1 MKVSAG
7 FLCYNDDV
15 NNYSYGGFS
24 MSLFYEKNDNKM
36 LYSNLSSIESIKI
49 NKLFGSQDVVMK
61 FDKAVNIYVGENGLG
76 KTSILNCIYYLLTNN
91 IEKLSELNF
100 NSMKITFSGN
110 DNLKKDYVFFNNRYK
125 MEINK
130 ILKTN
135 TSIKKY
141 GFREALFDYY
151 FHNNLDEDIKDLKN
165 TKDVDD
171 IYKEF
176 YKYFHEQNHSYV
188 SNKKILNEIQN
199 RLKEKIIY
207 LPTYR
212 RIEIDLQ
219 NKESLPDEN
228 QYQNDEN
235 EKLLIKFGMSDVK
248 ESVDNI
254 VDKIRKVAVNSFNSM
269 NRILLKE
276 YTNNVQENSKRIHH
290 IQLNYNDIELILNRI
305 NMNKNE
311 NTKNKI
317 LSIVKSGEIDSNKYL
332 YLKNFLYILIKNSE
346 EQKILDNKINSFV
359 RVCNEYLV
367 NKRFVY
373 DPMELKLEIFIED
386 ANFKSNKKIALSDLS
401 SGEKQIVS
409 LFSKLYLDDIDNKKY
424 IVIIDEPEL
433 SLSLFW
439 QEKLLPDIMKTEK
452 CALLIAVTHSPFIFR
467 NEFDQ
472 YTKDIKDCINRYGD

>member
-1 MKVSAG
+1 
-7 FLCYNDDV
+7 
-15 NNYSYGGFS
+15 
-24 MSLFYEKNDNKM
+24 MSLFYEKKDNKL

-49 NKLFGSQDVVMK
+49 NNLFGSQDVVMK

-91 IEKLSELNF
+91 IEKLS
-100 NSMKITFSGN
+100 SMKFSSIQISFSGN
-110 DNLKKDYVFFNNRYK
+110 DKLKKEYVFFN
-125 MEINK
+125 EIHKVDVNK
-130 ILKTN
+130 VVKTN
-135 TSIKKY
+135 NFLKHNIFK
-141 GFREALFDYY
+141 EVLLDYY
-151 FHNNLDEDIKDLKN
+151 IRNNFDKDKKDIKDIKN
-165 TKDVDD
+165 ADDADDVDD
-171 IYKEF
+171 VEDIYKNL
-176 YKYFHEQNHSYV
+176 YKYLHGKNNNYV
-188 SNKKILNEIQN
+188 NNKKILNEIQN

-219 NKESLPDEN
+219 NKNSLLDEN
-228 QYQNDEN
+228 QHLNDEN
-235 EKLLIKFGMSDVK
+235 EKLLINFGMNDVK

-276 YTNNVQENSKRIHH
+276 YTNNVQEKGKKIHN
-290 IQLNYNDIELILNRI
+290 IKLNYNDIELILNRI
-305 NMNKNE
+305 NMKKTD

-317 LSIVKSGEIDSNKYL
+317 LNIVKSGEIDDNKYL

-346 EQKILDNKINSFV
+346 EQKELDNKINSFV
-359 RVCNEYLV
+359 QVCNEYLV

-373 DPMELKLEIFIED
+373 NPMELTLEILIED
-386 ANFKSNKKIALSDLS
+386 TNFKEDKKIALSDLS

-439 QEKLLPDIMKTEK
+439 QERLLPDIMKTNK

-472 YTKDIKDCINRYGD
+472 YTKDIKDCIDRYGDR